1 MLVENVGWRVPL
13 DVYDSG
19 TLLLCSLLLL
29 VVVVGLGLASLS
41 ASRVR
46 GFQSHG
52 VDT

>member
-19 TLLLCSLLLL
+19 TSLLF
-29 VVVVGLGLASLS
+29 VVGFGLASPS
-41 ASRVR
+41 ALRVR